1 MNCKFDTI
9 DTKPENWPDNAIEC
23 QLENIQNQMDKFK
36 RDPNYKNKEIL
47 VSLVNDY
54 DLNQRSGLGLFRT
67 TEYEVAIINSLF
79 FEASLIQFNALK
91 VYLYELVTFKTRMQ
105 KIISWFP
112 DIKQEMDIK
121 EFEGLFPQL
130 KLHYIT
136 YQKFTVEKSKS
147 YAEQL
152 VEIVEGI
159 LNNLNNSDSEKKVIA
174 SITNAYISLLND
186 ISYFR
191 CAKRTKIWTF
201 TREEIYNLY
210 KLVSKL
216 NKLNGDVPTER
227 PLKGVLMTSISNYI
241 LKSRNNYNEDY
252 ICKYISSDVAKQSIN
267 NYQIW
272 MSVIERLND
281 EREQK
286 VIPELFEK
294 NIWSNYPW
302 IENIDFLP
310 KRNYYVSSFCKSLN
324 DSEMMKN
331 YGGCIYGY
339 KDDRMAEILSPIM
352 YYNKKSKDKIPMFS
366 QVIAFDVIY
375 DEEEAKKELEF
386 LFSII
391 DCFDMNNQ
399 NKKSFLEEI
408 LQYWILSVKDSKW
421 SHERERRY
429 VIFMYDSYDYNEIDL
444 TDERFLKLKTSLFIE
459 PDFIL
464 GDNPVKDY
472 IHVMVDNKRKAIS
485 MKPYLFCFD
494 CFNRDFDVVVGNS
507 KPKKCSICGST
518 NISIEN
524 LHN

>member
-9 DTKPENWPDNAIEC
+9 NTKPENWPANAIEC

-36 RDPNYKNKEIL
+36 KNPNYKNKEIL
-47 VSLVNDY
+47 VSLVTDY

-67 TEYEVAIINSLF
+67 TEYEVAIINALF
-79 FEASLIQFNALK
+79 LEASMIQLNALK
-91 VYLYELVTFKTRMQ
+91 VYLYELVTYKTRMQ

-112 DIKQEMDIK
+112 DVKQELDIK
-121 EFEGLFPQL
+121 EFNGLFPQL
-130 KLHYIT
+130 KLHYFT
-136 YQKFTVEKSKS
+136 YQKFTVEKNKS

-152 VEIVEGI
+152 IEIVEDI
-159 LNNLNNSDSEKKVIA
+159 LKDVNNNDEEKEVIA

-201 TREEIYNLY
+201 TREEINNLY
-210 KLVSKL
+210 KLVAKL
-216 NKLNGDVPTER
+216 NKLNGDIPTER

-252 ICKYISSDVAKQSIN
+252 ICKYVSSEVAKQSVDN
-267 NYQIW
+267 HQIW

-294 NIWSNYPW
+294 NKWSNYPW
-302 IENIDFLP
+302 IKNIDFSP
-310 KRNYYVSSFCKSLN
+310 KRTYYVSSFCKSLN
-324 DSEMMKN
+324 NSNMIKN
-331 YGGCIYGY
+331 YGECIYGY

-352 YYNKKSKDKIPMFS
+352 YYNKKSENKIPMFS

-375 DEEEAKKELEF
+375 DEEEAKKELEL

-391 DCFDMNNQ
+391 DCFDMSNQ
-399 NKKSFLEEI
+399 NKKEFLEEI

-421 SHERERRY
+421 AHERERRY
-429 VIFMYDSYDYNEIDL
+429 VIFMYDGYDYNEVDL
-444 TDERFLKLKTSLFIE
+444 SDSRFLKLKTSLFIE

-464 GDNPVKDY
+464 GKNPVKKY
-472 IHVMVDNKRKAIS
+472 INMMVDNKRKAIS
-485 MKPYLFCFD
+485 MNPYLFCSN
-494 CFNRDFDVVVGNS
+494 CFNRDFDAVVESN
-507 KPKKCSICGST
+507 KPKMCPICGST
-518 NISIEN
+518 NITIEKP
-524 LHN
+524 HS

>member
-1 MNCKFDTI
+1 M
-9 DTKPENWPDNAIEC
+9 
-23 QLENIQNQMDKFK
+23 
-36 RDPNYKNKEIL
+36 
-47 VSLVNDY
+47 
-54 DLNQRSGLGLFRT
+54 
-67 TEYEVAIINSLF
+67 
-79 FEASLIQFNALK
+79 
-91 VYLYELVTFKTRMQ
+91 
-105 KIISWFP
+105 
-112 DIKQEMDIK
+112 
-121 EFEGLFPQL
+121 
-130 KLHYIT
+130 
-136 YQKFTVEKSKS
+136 
-147 YAEQL
+147 
-152 VEIVEGI
+152 
-159 LNNLNNSDSEKKVIA
+159 IA

-267 NYQIW
+267 NHQIW

-408 LQYWILSVKDSKW
+408 LQY
-421 SHERERRY
+421 
-429 VIFMYDSYDYNEIDL
+429 
-444 TDERFLKLKTSLFIE
+444 
-459 PDFIL
+459 
-464 GDNPVKDY
+464 
-472 IHVMVDNKRKAIS
+472 
-485 MKPYLFCFD
+485 
-494 CFNRDFDVVVGNS
+494 
-507 KPKKCSICGST
+507 
-518 NISIEN
+518 
-524 LHN
+524 